1 MNPHVENFFRR
12 LVKHRWVVVMLHA
25 GLFIAGL
32 LGARAVRVDYSAE
45 QFLVFE
51 GDAQEVFEQ
60 YKEHFPREDLQVSAF
75 LETTG
80 PFTTD
85 DYQTLEQLANAFT
98 NAGLDPVRWIGTT
111 DFIQEVVIDGES
123 AVEFVRLEDQSDVS
137 DATLQTILEPRREH
151 PLFMGTLWNQDLS
164 VFGVHGYLAP
174 TENNDAH
181 RREVTAALQSTIAD
195 LSETSGRIVL
205 SGLPVLRTTIPLA
218 LEADMTKLL
227 GIGIIIS
234 FIVLWLYF
242 RRFSIALLCF
252 AGVVPAI
259 VLTLGLMGYA
269 GQSISV
275 LTSVVPIVI
284 LVVALSDAT
293 HLVVGTREAWRN
305 GRTISE
311 AVVHTF
317 TNLSRSCFF
326 TSLTTALGFA
336 GLIATRNHLIG
347 EFGVLSALAVIVAYL
362 VTLTL
367 LPALLAF
374 TKDLGPHQ
382 EWGERLWQGILTRVE
397 SLLQLPVV
405 WPSAAFGLLL
415 AVGLIAG
422 SQLRVEAYIIDDL
435 KERDTILEEL
445 RWIEDEGFGLFQ
457 INVYL
462 DQESD
467 EGHSPEMLQWIEEFQ
482 AFVEED
488 PAVLGSVGLPQIV
501 NELGTAYG
509 TQPVGSDPTSEI
521 GSAEVRTR
529 REIAELL
536 FLSELEDDDA
546 LRDVYLRDA
555 GVGQMIV
562 LVKDQGS
569 QVLSP
574 LTARVEDR
582 LQSHPPPTGRATAT
596 GTVKLTTVLWEQLIS
611 RFVPGI
617 AFSIVLVWLALS
629 WMFRSV
635 WLGLLAVVPNLVPL
649 VLLLGLM
656 GLGGFDLKP
665 SNILV
670 FAIAFGIVA
679 DDTIHFLGALAR
691 NLRSSNQI
699 HAVLAQTIREVGPAL
714 VLVTVVVVAGFTA
727 LMASRFQA
735 LFLIGLLTASA
746 AVLALLAD
754 LVGFPALLRIVAR
767 HPASRSLITG
777 DPKCG
782 QSPSL
787 AKYS

>member
-1 MNPHVENFFRR
+1 
-12 LVKHRWVVVMLHA
+12 MLHA

-98 NAGLDPVRWIGTT
+98 NAGLDPVRWIGAT

-151 PLFMGTLWNQDLS
+151 PLFMGTLWNQDLT

-174 TENNDAH
+174 TENNDTH

-218 LEADMTKLL
+218 LEADMTRLL

-234 FIVLWLYF
+234 FIILWLYF
-242 RRFSIALLCF
+242 RRFSIAVLCF

-317 TNLSRSCFF
+317 TSLSRSCFF

-445 RWIEDEGFGLFQ
+445 RWIENEGFGLFQ

-467 EGHSPEMLQWIEEFQ
+467 EGHSLEMLQWIEEFQ

-536 FLSELEDDDA
+536 FLAELEDDDA

-699 HAVLAQTIREVGPAL
+699 HAILAQTIREVGPAL
-714 VLVTVVVVAGFTA
+714 ILVTVVVVAGFTA

-735 LFLIGLLTASA
+735 LFLIGFLTASA

-767 HPASRSLITG
+767 HPAGRSLITG
-777 DPKCG
+777 DPK
-782 QSPSL
+782 
-787 AKYS
+787 

>member
-218 LEADMTKLL
+218 LEADMTRLL

-536 FLSELEDDDA
+536 FLAELEDDDA

-611 RFVPGI
+611 RFLPGI

-735 LFLIGLLTASA
+735 LFLIGFLTASA

-767 HPASRSLITG
+767 HPAGRSLITG
-777 DPKCG
+777 DPK
-782 QSPSL
+782 
-787 AKYS
+787 

>member
-1 MNPHVENFFRR
+1 
-12 LVKHRWVVVMLHA
+12 MLHA

-151 PLFMGTLWNQDLS
+151 PLFMGTLWNQDLT

-181 RREVTAALQSTIAD
+181 RREVTAALQSTIVD

-218 LEADMTKLL
+218 LEADMTRLL

-234 FIVLWLYF
+234 FIILWLYF

-488 PAVLGSVGLPQIV
+488 PAVLGSVGLPLIV

-536 FLSELEDDDA
+536 FLAELEDDDA

-555 GVGQMIV
+555 GVGQMII

-767 HPASRSLITG
+767 HPAGRSLITR
-777 DPKCG
+777 DPK
-782 QSPSL
+782 
-787 AKYS
+787 

>member
-218 LEADMTKLL
+218 LEADMTRLL

-234 FIVLWLYF
+234 FILLWLYF
-242 RRFSIALLCF
+242 RRFSIAMLCF

-509 TQPVGSDPTSEI
+509 TQPVGSDPPSEI
-521 GSAEVRTR
+521 GSAEVSTR

-536 FLSELEDDDA
+536 FLAELEDDDA

-767 HPASRSLITG
+767 HPAGRSLITG
-777 DPKCG
+777 DPK
-782 QSPSL
+782 
-787 AKYS
+787 

>member
-85 DYQTLEQLANAFT
+85 DYRTLEQLANAFT
-98 NAGLDPVRWIGTT
+98 NAGLDPVRWIGAT

-181 RREVTAALQSTIAD
+181 RREVTAALQSTIVD

-218 LEADMTKLL
+218 LEADMTRLL

-234 FIVLWLYF
+234 FIILWLYF
-242 RRFSIALLCF
+242 KRFSIALLCF

-536 FLSELEDDDA
+536 FLAELEDDDA

-767 HPASRSLITG
+767 HPAGRSLITG
-777 DPKCG
+777 DPK
-782 QSPSL
+782 
-787 AKYS
+787 

>member
-1 MNPHVENFFRR
+1 
-12 LVKHRWVVVMLHA
+12 MLHA

-181 RREVTAALQSTIAD
+181 RREVTAALQSTIVD

-218 LEADMTKLL
+218 LEADMTRLL

-234 FIVLWLYF
+234 FIILWLYF

-536 FLSELEDDDA
+536 FLAELEDDDA

-767 HPASRSLITG
+767 HPAGRSLITG
-777 DPKCG
+777 DPK
-782 QSPSL
+782 
-787 AKYS
+787 

>member
-1 MNPHVENFFRR
+1 MNPRVEDFFRR

-98 NAGLDPVRWIGTT
+98 NAGLDPVRWIGAT

-123 AVEFVRLEDQSDVS
+123 AVEFVRLEDQGDISN
-137 DATLQTILEPRREH
+137 ATLQTILEPRREH

-181 RREVTAALQSTIAD
+181 RREVTAALQSTIVD

-218 LEADMTKLL
+218 LEADMTMLL

-242 RRFSIALLCF
+242 RRFSIAVPCF

-536 FLSELEDDDA
+536 FLAELEDDDA

-555 GVGQMIV
+555 GVGQMII

-735 LFLIGLLTASA
+735 LFLIGFLTASA

-767 HPASRSLITG
+767 HPAGRSLITR
-777 DPKCG
+777 DPK
-782 QSPSL
+782 
-787 AKYS
+787 

>member
-1 MNPHVENFFRR
+1 MDDAPVPQSVFVNPHVENFFRR

-218 LEADMTKLL
+218 LEADMTRLL

-234 FIVLWLYF
+234 FIILLLYF

-462 DQESD
+462 DQEND

-536 FLSELEDDDA
+536 FLAELEDDDA

-735 LFLIGLLTASA
+735 LFLIGFLTASA

-767 HPASRSLITG
+767 HPAGRSLITR
-777 DPKCG
+777 DPK
-782 QSPSL
+782 
-787 AKYS
+787 

>member
-164 VFGVHGYLAP
+164 VFGVHGYLSP

-181 RREVTAALQSTIAD
+181 RREVTAALQSTIVD

-218 LEADMTKLL
+218 LEADMTRLL

-536 FLSELEDDDA
+536 FLAELEDDDA

-735 LFLIGLLTASA
+735 LFLIGFLTASA

-767 HPASRSLITG
+767 HPAGRSLITRN
-777 DPKCG
+777 PK
-782 QSPSL
+782 
-787 AKYS
+787 

>member
-181 RREVTAALQSTIAD
+181 RREVTAALQSTIVD

-218 LEADMTKLL
+218 LEADMTRLL

-234 FIVLWLYF
+234 FIILWLYF

-536 FLSELEDDDA
+536 FLAELEDDDA

-735 LFLIGLLTASA
+735 LFLIGFLTASA

-767 HPASRSLITG
+767 HPAGRSLITG
-777 DPKCG
+777 DPK
-782 QSPSL
+782 
-787 AKYS
+787 

>member
-98 NAGLDPVRWIGTT
+98 NAGLDPVRWIGAT

-123 AVEFVRLEDQSDVS
+123 AVEFVRLEDQGDISNV
-137 DATLQTILEPRREH
+137 TLQTILEPRREH

-181 RREVTAALQSTIAD
+181 RREVTAALQSTIVD

-218 LEADMTKLL
+218 LEADMTRLL

-234 FIVLWLYF
+234 FILLWLYF
-242 RRFSIALLCF
+242 RRFSIAMLCF

-467 EGHSPEMLQWIEEFQ
+467 EGHSPEMLQWIEELQ

-536 FLSELEDDDA
+536 FLAELEDDDA

-555 GVGQMIV
+555 GVGQMII

-767 HPASRSLITG
+767 HPAGRSLITG
-777 DPKCG
+777 DPK
-782 QSPSL
+782 
-787 AKYS
+787 

>member
-85 DYQTLEQLANAFT
+85 DYRTLEQLANAFT

-123 AVEFVRLEDQSDVS
+123 AVEFVRLEDQSDIS
-137 DATLQTILEPRREH
+137 NATLQTILEPRREH
-151 PLFMGTLWNQDLS
+151 PLFMGTLWNQDLT

-181 RREVTAALQSTIAD
+181 RREVTAALQSTIVD

-218 LEADMTKLL
+218 LEADMTRLL

-234 FIVLWLYF
+234 FILLWLYF

-521 GSAEVRTR
+521 GSAEIRTR
-529 REIAELL
+529 QEIAELL
-536 FLSELEDDDA
+536 FLAEFEDDDA

-582 LQSHPPPTGRATAT
+582 LQRHPPPTGRATAT
-596 GTVKLTTVLWEQLIS
+596 GTVKLTTVLWEQLVS

-735 LFLIGLLTASA
+735 LFLIGFLTASA

-767 HPASRSLITG
+767 HPAGRSLITG
-777 DPKCG
+777 DPK
-782 QSPSL
+782 
-787 AKYS
+787 

>member
-1 MNPHVENFFRR
+1 MDDAPVPKSVFVNPRVEDFFRR
-12 LVKHRWVVVMLHA
+12 LVKYRWVVVMLHA

-123 AVEFVRLEDQSDVS
+123 AVEFVRLDDQGDIS

-218 LEADMTKLL
+218 LEADMTMLL

-234 FIVLWLYF
+234 FILLWLYF
-242 RRFSIALLCF
+242 RRFSIAMLCF

-536 FLSELEDDDA
+536 FLAELEDDDA

-555 GVGQMIV
+555 GVGQMII

-767 HPASRSLITG
+767 HPAGRSLITR
-777 DPKCG
+777 DPK
-782 QSPSL
+782 
-787 AKYS
+787 

>member
-1 MNPHVENFFRR
+1 
-12 LVKHRWVVVMLHA
+12 MLHA

-151 PLFMGTLWNQDLS
+151 PLFMGTLWNQDLT

-181 RREVTAALQSTIAD
+181 RREVTAALQSTIVD

-218 LEADMTKLL
+218 LEADMTRLL

-234 FIVLWLYF
+234 FIILWLYF

-269 GQSISV
+269 GQGISV

-536 FLSELEDDDA
+536 FLAELEDDDA

-767 HPASRSLITG
+767 HPAGRSLITG
-777 DPKCG
+777 DPK
-782 QSPSL
+782 
-787 AKYS
+787 

>member
-218 LEADMTKLL
+218 LEADMTRLL

-317 TNLSRSCFF
+317 TSLSRSCFF

-536 FLSELEDDDA
+536 FLAELEDDDA

-555 GVGQMIV
+555 GVGQMII

-767 HPASRSLITG
+767 HPAGRSLITG
-777 DPKCG
+777 DPK
-782 QSPSL
+782 
-787 AKYS
+787 

>member
-1 MNPHVENFFRR
+1 MDDAPVPKSVFVNPRVEDFFRR
-12 LVKHRWVVVMLHA
+12 LVKYRWVVVMLHA

-85 DYQTLEQLANAFT
+85 DYRTLEQLANAFT

-181 RREVTAALQSTIAD
+181 RREVTAALQSTIVD

-218 LEADMTKLL
+218 LEADMTRLL

-234 FIVLWLYF
+234 FIILWLYF

-488 PAVLGSVGLPQIV
+488 PAVLGAVGLPQIV

-536 FLSELEDDDA
+536 FLAELEDDDA

-555 GVGQMIV
+555 GVGQMII

-735 LFLIGLLTASA
+735 LFLIGFLTASA

-767 HPASRSLITG
+767 HPAGRSLITG
-777 DPKCG
+777 DPK
-782 QSPSL
+782 
-787 AKYS
+787 

>member
-181 RREVTAALQSTIAD
+181 RREVTAALQSTIVD
-195 LSETSGRIVL
+195 LSATAGRIVL

-218 LEADMTKLL
+218 LEADMTMLL

-234 FIVLWLYF
+234 FILLWLYF
-242 RRFSIALLCF
+242 RRFSIAMLCF

-536 FLSELEDDDA
+536 FLAELEDDDA

-611 RFVPGI
+611 RFLPGI

-735 LFLIGLLTASA
+735 LFLIGFLTASA

-777 DPKCG
+777 DPK
-782 QSPSL
+782 
-787 AKYS
+787 

>member
-181 RREVTAALQSTIAD
+181 RREVTAALQSTIVD

-218 LEADMTKLL
+218 LEADMTRLL

-234 FIVLWLYF
+234 FIILWLYF
-242 RRFSIALLCF
+242 RRFSIAMLCF

-536 FLSELEDDDA
+536 FLAELEDDDA

-611 RFVPGI
+611 RFLPGI

-735 LFLIGLLTASA
+735 LFLIGFLTASA

-767 HPASRSLITG
+767 HPAGRSLITG
-777 DPKCG
+777 DPK
-782 QSPSL
+782 
-787 AKYS
+787 

>member
-1 MNPHVENFFRR
+1 
-12 LVKHRWVVVMLHA
+12 MLHA

-123 AVEFVRLEDQSDVS
+123 AVEFVRLEDQGDISN
-137 DATLQTILEPRREH
+137 ATLQTILEPRREH
-151 PLFMGTLWNQDLS
+151 PLFMGTLWNQDLT

-181 RREVTAALQSTIAD
+181 RREVTAALQSTIVD

-218 LEADMTKLL
+218 LEADMTRLL

-269 GQSISV
+269 GQSISL

-536 FLSELEDDDA
+536 FLAELEDDDA

-611 RFVPGI
+611 RFLPGI

-767 HPASRSLITG
+767 HPAGRSLITG
-777 DPKCG
+777 DPK
-782 QSPSL
+782 
-787 AKYS
+787 

>member
-123 AVEFVRLEDQSDVS
+123 AVEFVRLEDQGDISN
-137 DATLQTILEPRREH
+137 ATLQTILEPRREH

-181 RREVTAALQSTIAD
+181 RREVTAALQSTIVD

-218 LEADMTKLL
+218 LEADMTRLL

-382 EWGERLWQGILTRVE
+382 EWGERLWQGILTRAE

-536 FLSELEDDDA
+536 FLAELEDDDA

-767 HPASRSLITG
+767 HPAGRSLITG
-777 DPKCG
+777 DPK
-782 QSPSL
+782 
-787 AKYS
+787 

>member
-1 MNPHVENFFRR
+1 MNPRVEDFFRR

-123 AVEFVRLEDQSDVS
+123 AVEFVRLEDQGDISN
-137 DATLQTILEPRREH
+137 ATLQTILEPRREH
-151 PLFMGTLWNQDLS
+151 PLFMGTLWNQDLT

-181 RREVTAALQSTIAD
+181 RREVTAALQSTIVD

-218 LEADMTKLL
+218 LEADMTRLL

-317 TNLSRSCFF
+317 TSLSRSCFF

-536 FLSELEDDDA
+536 FLAELEDDDA

-555 GVGQMIV
+555 GVGQMII

-767 HPASRSLITG
+767 HPAGRSLITG
-777 DPKCG
+777 DPK
-782 QSPSL
+782 
-787 AKYS
+787 

>member
-85 DYQTLEQLANAFT
+85 DYQTLERLANAFT
-98 NAGLDPVRWIGTT
+98 NAGLDPVRWIGAT

-181 RREVTAALQSTIAD
+181 RREVTAALQSTIVD

-218 LEADMTKLL
+218 LEADMTRLL

-234 FIVLWLYF
+234 FIILWLYF

-536 FLSELEDDDA
+536 FLAELEDDDA

-611 RFVPGI
+611 RFLPGI

-735 LFLIGLLTASA
+735 LFLIGFLTASA

-767 HPASRSLITG
+767 HPAGRSLITR
-777 DPKCG
+777 DPK
-782 QSPSL
+782 
-787 AKYS
+787 

>member
-85 DYQTLEQLANAFT
+85 DYQTLERLANAFT
-98 NAGLDPVRWIGTT
+98 NAGLDPVRWIGAT

-151 PLFMGTLWNQDLS
+151 PLFMGTLWNQDLT

-181 RREVTAALQSTIAD
+181 RREVTAALQSTILD

-218 LEADMTKLL
+218 LEADMTRLL

-234 FIVLWLYF
+234 FIILWLYF
-242 RRFSIALLCF
+242 KRFSIALLCF

-269 GQSISV
+269 GQSISL

-457 INVYL
+457 INIYL
-462 DQESD
+462 DQEND

-488 PAVLGSVGLPQIV
+488 LAVLGSVGLPQIV

-536 FLSELEDDDA
+536 FLAELEDDDA

-611 RFVPGI
+611 RFLPGI

-735 LFLIGLLTASA
+735 LFLIGFLTASA

-767 HPASRSLITG
+767 HPAGRSLITR
-777 DPKCG
+777 DPK
-782 QSPSL
+782 
-787 AKYS
+787 

>member
-1 MNPHVENFFRR
+1 MNPHVEDFFRR

-98 NAGLDPVRWIGTT
+98 NAGLDPVRWIGAT
-111 DFIQEVVIDGES
+111 DFIQEVIIDGES

-151 PLFMGTLWNQDLS
+151 PLFMGTLWNQDLT

-181 RREVTAALQSTIAD
+181 RREVTAALQSTIVD
-195 LSETSGRIVL
+195 LSETSDRIVL

-218 LEADMTKLL
+218 LEADMTRLL

-536 FLSELEDDDA
+536 FLAELEDDDA

-555 GVGQMIV
+555 GVGQMII

-699 HAVLAQTIREVGPAL
+699 PAVLAQTIREVGPAL

-767 HPASRSLITG
+767 HPAGRSLITG
-777 DPKCG
+777 DPK
-782 QSPSL
+782 
-787 AKYS
+787 

>member
-1 MNPHVENFFRR
+1 MNPRVEDFFRR

-123 AVEFVRLEDQSDVS
+123 AVEFVRLEDQGDVS

-151 PLFMGTLWNQDLS
+151 PLFMGTLWNQDLT

-181 RREVTAALQSTIAD
+181 RREVTAALQSTIVD

-218 LEADMTKLL
+218 LEADMTRLL

-467 EGHSPEMLQWIEEFQ
+467 EGHSPEMLQWIEELQ

-536 FLSELEDDDA
+536 FLAELEDDDA

-555 GVGQMIV
+555 GVGQMII

-699 HAVLAQTIREVGPAL
+699 HTVLAQTIREVGPAL

-735 LFLIGLLTASA
+735 LFLIGFLTASA

-767 HPASRSLITG
+767 HPAGRSLITG
-777 DPKCG
+777 DPK
-782 QSPSL
+782 
-787 AKYS
+787 

>member
-1 MNPHVENFFRR
+1 
-12 LVKHRWVVVMLHA
+12 MLHA

-181 RREVTAALQSTIAD
+181 RREVTAALQSTIVD

-218 LEADMTKLL
+218 LEADMTRLL

-234 FIVLWLYF
+234 FIILWLYF

-536 FLSELEDDDA
+536 FLAELEDDDA

-555 GVGQMIV
+555 GVGQMII

-767 HPASRSLITG
+767 HPAGRSLITG
-777 DPKCG
+777 DPK
-782 QSPSL
+782 
-787 AKYS
+787 

>member
-85 DYQTLEQLANAFT
+85 DYRTLEQLANAFT

-181 RREVTAALQSTIAD
+181 RREVTAALQSTIAE

-218 LEADMTKLL
+218 LEADMTRLL
-227 GIGIIIS
+227 WIGIIIS

-536 FLSELEDDDA
+536 FLAELEDDDA

-714 VLVTVVVVAGFTA
+714 VLVTVVGVAGCTA

-767 HPASRSLITG
+767 HPAGRSLITG
-777 DPKCG
+777 DPK
-782 QSPSL
+782 
-787 AKYS
+787 

>member
-1 MNPHVENFFRR
+1 
-12 LVKHRWVVVMLHA
+12 MLHA

-181 RREVTAALQSTIAD
+181 RREVTAALQSTIVD

-218 LEADMTKLL
+218 LEADMTRLL

-234 FIVLWLYF
+234 FIILWLYF

-536 FLSELEDDDA
+536 FLAELEDDDA

-555 GVGQMIV
+555 GVGQMII

-582 LQSHPPPTGRATAT
+582 LQSHPPPTGQATAT

-767 HPASRSLITG
+767 HPAGRSLITG
-777 DPKCG
+777 DPK
-782 QSPSL
+782 
-787 AKYS
+787 

>member
-1 MNPHVENFFRR
+1 MNPHVEGFFRR
-12 LVKHRWVVVMLHA
+12 LVEHRWVVVLLHA

-32 LGARAVRVDYSAE
+32 VGARAVRVDYSAE

-51 GDAQEVFEQ
+51 GAAQEVFEQ

-85 DYQTLEQLANAFT
+85 EYQTLEQLADAFT
-98 NAGLDPVRWIGTT
+98 DAGLDPVRWIGAT
-111 DFIQEVVIDGES
+111 DFIQEVIIDGES
-123 AVEFVRLEDQSDVS
+123 AVEFVRLEDRIDVS
-137 DATLQTILEPRREH
+137 DATLQTILEPRRDH
-151 PLFMGTLWNQDLS
+151 PLLVGSLWNQDLT

-174 TENNDAH
+174 TENNDTH

-234 FIVLWLYF
+234 FILLWLYF
-242 RRFSIALLCF
+242 RRFSVAVLCF
-252 AGVVPAI
+252 AGVAPAI

-293 HLVVGTREAWRN
+293 HLIVGTREAWRS
-305 GRTISE
+305 GRTITE

-347 EFGVLSALAVIVAYL
+347 EFGVLSALAVIVAYF

-374 TKDLGPHQ
+374 TKDLGPYQ
-382 EWGERLWQGILTRVE
+382 DWGERLYRGILARVE
-397 SLLQLPVV
+397 SLLHLPVL
-405 WPSAAFGLLL
+405 WPSAAFGILLV
-415 AVGLIAG
+415 VGIVAG

-445 RWIEDEGFGLFQ
+445 RWIEDKGFGLFQ

-462 DQESD
+462 AQESD

-509 TQPVGSDPTSEI
+509 AQPVGSNPARESGLSDGRTGQEI
-521 GSAEVRTR
+521 T
-529 REIAELL
+529 ELL
-536 FLSELEDDDA
+536 FLAELEDDDA

-555 GVGQMIV
+555 GVGQVIV
-562 LVKDQGS
+562 LVKDEGS
-569 QVLSP
+569 SALSP

-596 GTVKLTTVLWEQLIS
+596 GTVKLTTVLWDQLIS

-699 HAVLAQTIREVGPAL
+699 NAVLAQTIREVGPAL
-714 VLVTVVVVAGFTA
+714 VLVTVVVVAGFST

-735 LFLIGLLTASA
+735 LFLIGFLTASA

-754 LVGFPALLRIVAR
+754 LVGFPALLRIIAR
-767 HPASRSLITG
+767 QPAGRSLITG
-777 DPKCG
+777 DPK
-782 QSPSL
+782 
-787 AKYS
+787 

>member
-1 MNPHVENFFRR
+1 MNPRVEDFFRR

-218 LEADMTKLL
+218 LEADMTMLL

-242 RRFSIALLCF
+242 RRFSIALLCC

-317 TNLSRSCFF
+317 TNFSRSCFF

-467 EGHSPEMLQWIEEFQ
+467 EGHSPEMLQWIKEFQ

-501 NELGTAYG
+501 DDLGTAYG
-509 TQPVGSDPTSEI
+509 TQPVESDPTSEI

-529 REIAELL
+529 QEIAELL
-536 FLSELEDDDA
+536 FLAELEDDDA

-574 LTARVEDR
+574 LTARIEDR
-582 LQSHPPPTGRATAT
+582 LQNHPPPTGRATAT

-767 HPASRSLITG
+767 HPAGRSLITR
-777 DPKCG
+777 DPK
-782 QSPSL
+782 
-787 AKYS
+787 

>member
-181 RREVTAALQSTIAD
+181 RREVTAALQSTIVD

-218 LEADMTKLL
+218 LEADMTMLL

-234 FIVLWLYF
+234 FILLWLYF
-242 RRFSIALLCF
+242 RRFSIAMLCF

-435 KERDTILEEL
+435 KERDPILEEL

-536 FLSELEDDDA
+536 FLAELEDDDA

-555 GVGQMIV
+555 GVGQMII

-596 GTVKLTTVLWEQLIS
+596 GTVKLTTVLWDQLIS

-617 AFSIVLVWLALS
+617 AFSILLVWLALS

-735 LFLIGLLTASA
+735 LFLIGFLTASA

-767 HPASRSLITG
+767 HPAGRSLITG
-777 DPKCG
+777 DPK
-782 QSPSL
+782 
-787 AKYS
+787 

>member
-1 MNPHVENFFRR
+1 
-12 LVKHRWVVVMLHA
+12 MLHA

-98 NAGLDPVRWIGTT
+98 NAGLDPVRWIGAT

-151 PLFMGTLWNQDLS
+151 PLFMGTLWNQNLT

-174 TENNDAH
+174 TENNDTH

-218 LEADMTKLL
+218 LEADMTRLL

-317 TNLSRSCFF
+317 TSLSRSCFF

-467 EGHSPEMLQWIEEFQ
+467 EGHSLEMLQWIEEFQ

-509 TQPVGSDPTSEI
+509 TQPAGSDPTSEI
-521 GSAEVRTR
+521 GSAEVRTKQ
-529 REIAELL
+529 EIAELL
-536 FLSELEDDDA
+536 FLAELEDDDA

-699 HAVLAQTIREVGPAL
+699 HTVLAQTIREVGPAL

-735 LFLIGLLTASA
+735 LFLIGFLTASA

-767 HPASRSLITG
+767 HPAGRSLITG
-777 DPKCG
+777 DPK
-782 QSPSL
+782 
-787 AKYS
+787 

>member
-1 MNPHVENFFRR
+1 VNPHVENFFRR

-181 RREVTAALQSTIAD
+181 RREVTAALQSTIVD

-218 LEADMTKLL
+218 LEADMTRLL

-536 FLSELEDDDA
+536 FLAELEDDDA

-735 LFLIGLLTASA
+735 LFLIGFLTASA

-767 HPASRSLITG
+767 HPAGRSLITR
-777 DPKCG
+777 DPK
-782 QSPSL
+782 
-787 AKYS
+787 

>member
-1 MNPHVENFFRR
+1 M
-12 LVKHRWVVVMLHA
+12 
-25 GLFIAGL
+25 
-32 LGARAVRVDYSAE
+32 
-45 QFLVFE
+45 
-51 GDAQEVFEQ
+51 
-60 YKEHFPREDLQVSAF
+60 
-75 LETTG
+75 
-80 PFTTD
+80 
-85 DYQTLEQLANAFT
+85 
-98 NAGLDPVRWIGTT
+98 
-111 DFIQEVVIDGES
+111 
-123 AVEFVRLEDQSDVS
+123 
-137 DATLQTILEPRREH
+137 
-151 PLFMGTLWNQDLS
+151 
-164 VFGVHGYLAP
+164 
-174 TENNDAH
+174 
-181 RREVTAALQSTIAD
+181 
-195 LSETSGRIVL
+195 
-205 SGLPVLRTTIPLA
+205 
-218 LEADMTKLL
+218 
-227 GIGIIIS
+227 
-234 FIVLWLYF
+234 
-242 RRFSIALLCF
+242 
-252 AGVVPAI
+252 
-259 VLTLGLMGYA
+259 
-269 GQSISV
+269 
-275 LTSVVPIVI
+275 
-284 LVVALSDAT
+284 
-293 HLVVGTREAWRN
+293 
-305 GRTISE
+305 
-311 AVVHTF
+311 
-317 TNLSRSCFF
+317 
-326 TSLTTALGFA
+326 
-336 GLIATRNHLIG
+336 
-347 EFGVLSALAVIVAYL
+347 AVIVAYL

-536 FLSELEDDDA
+536 FLAELEDDDA

-555 GVGQMIV
+555 GVGQMII

-767 HPASRSLITG
+767 HPAGRSLITR
-777 DPKCG
+777 DPK
-782 QSPSL
+782 
-787 AKYS
+787 

>member
-1 MNPHVENFFRR
+1 MNPRVEDFFRR

-151 PLFMGTLWNQDLS
+151 PLFMGTLWNQDLT

-181 RREVTAALQSTIAD
+181 RREVTAALQSTIVD

-218 LEADMTKLL
+218 LEADMTRLL

-305 GRTISE
+305 GRTMSE

-536 FLSELEDDDA
+536 FLAELEDDDA

-555 GVGQMIV
+555 GVGQMII

-582 LQSHPPPTGRATAT
+582 LQSYPPPTGRATAT

-635 WLGLLAVVPNLVPL
+635 WRGLLAVVPNLVPL

-767 HPASRSLITG
+767 HPAGRSLITG
-777 DPKCG
+777 DPK
-782 QSPSL
+782 
-787 AKYS
+787 

>member
-1 MNPHVENFFRR
+1 MNLHVEGFFRR

-80 PFTTD
+80 PFTSD
-85 DYQTLEQLANAFT
+85 EYQTLGQLADAFT
-98 NAGLDPVRWIGTT
+98 DAGLDPVRWIGGT

-151 PLFMGTLWNQDLS
+151 PLFVGSLWNQDLT

-181 RREVTAALQSTIAD
+181 RREVTAALQSTIVD
-195 LSETSGRIVL
+195 LSETSGQLVL

-234 FIVLWLYF
+234 FILLWLYF
-242 RRFSIALLCF
+242 RRFSIAVLCF
-252 AGVVPAI
+252 AGVAPAI

-284 LVVALSDAT
+284 LVVALSDAI
-293 HLVVGTREAWRN
+293 HLVVGTREAWRS
-305 GRTISE
+305 GRTITD

-317 TNLSRSCFF
+317 TSLSRSCFF

-347 EFGVLSALAVIVAYL
+347 EFGILSALAVIVAYL

-382 EWGERLWQGILTRVE
+382 EWGERLWQGILARVE

-467 EGHSPEMLQWIEEFQ
+467 EGHSPEMLLWIEEFQ

-509 TQPVGSDPTSEI
+509 TQPVGSDADRDI
-521 GSAEVRTR
+521 GRAEVRTSQ
-529 REIAELL
+529 EIAELL
-536 FLSELEDDDA
+536 FLAELEDDDA

-562 LVKDQGS
+562 LVKDEGS

-582 LQSHPPPTGRATAT
+582 LQSHPPPTGQATAT
-596 GTVKLTTVLWEQLIS
+596 GTVKLTTVLWEQLIA

-617 AFSIVLVWLALS
+617 GFSIVLVWLALS

-735 LFLIGLLTASA
+735 LFLIGFLTASA
-746 AVLALLAD
+746 AVLALFAD

-767 HPASRSLITG
+767 HPAGRSLITG
-777 DPKCG
+777 DPK
-782 QSPSL
+782 
-787 AKYS
+787 

>member
-1 MNPHVENFFRR
+1 MDDAPVPQSVFVNPHVENFFRR

-85 DYQTLEQLANAFT
+85 DHQTLEQLANAFT

-111 DFIQEVVIDGES
+111 NFIQEVVIDGES

-181 RREVTAALQSTIAD
+181 RREVTAALQSTIVD

-218 LEADMTKLL
+218 LEADMTRLL

-234 FIVLWLYF
+234 FIILWLYF

-536 FLSELEDDDA
+536 FLAELEDDDA

-611 RFVPGI
+611 RFLPGI

-679 DDTIHFLGALAR
+679 DDTIHFLGALAL

-735 LFLIGLLTASA
+735 LFLIGFLTASA

-767 HPASRSLITG
+767 HPAGRSLITG
-777 DPKCG
+777 DPK
-782 QSPSL
+782 
-787 AKYS
+787 